1 MNILFDDLNNGVEK
15 TFQSYLDDGQNE
27 IAALEKTISLINDNL
42 SNMSLPQ
49 QTINNA
55 SNQIIKDFKEAL
67 NQGEPPVEA
76 LNIAI
81 DKLHQNINNKSDDIN
96 DIESNINLD
105 FAITGDSPRLELM
118 NEAMAKGLSVEDA
131 VKYVNSKLNQDGDEF
146 GPPTLAEFNKVNE
159 NENLHA
165 KENQEINKIEATM
178 DAEANNK
185 FDNTLTDTLNIDE
198 KNIKSESNL
207 DYKDDDLS

>member
-67 NQGEPPVEA
+67 NQGEPPVDR

-131 VKYVNSKLNQDGDEF
+131 VKYVNSKL
-146 GPPTLAEFNKVNE
+146 
-159 NENLHA
+159 
-165 KENQEINKIEATM
+165 
-178 DAEANNK
+178 
-185 FDNTLTDTLNIDE
+185 
-198 KNIKSESNL
+198 KSRWR
-207 DYKDDDLS
+207 